1 MCNSEKET
9 LLIASRDA
17 GQVKGEVRGDSR
29 GALSAVSASTQ
40 GPPTPELCLAALVL
54 GAQDLLVAGD
64 HLAIVHIHD
73 LGADLAVGGGHWGM
87 RERRR

>member
-1 MCNSEKET
+1 MGTVEG
-9 LLIASRDA
+9 LFQQYLRAHR
-17 GQVKGEVRGDSR
+17 
-29 GALSAVSASTQ
+29 
-40 GPPTPELCLAALVL
+40 TPELCLAALVL

-73 LGADLAVGGGHWGM
+73 FGADLAVGGGHWGM